1 MGRTAT
7 GRECLAEL
15 TDALTSP
22 PVPNVAQADEALNRI
37 VRLAQ
42 RIAPHAVDSLTDE
55 ITAYRAY
62 QQHEEGLV

>member
-1 MGRTAT
+1 M
-7 GRECLAEL
+7 